1 MKMWKAIAEHFGWHE
16 SEADKHERSE
26 LMRKIDEG
34 GLDNPSEKSIS
45 IARKVGNLEG
55 LRRWLMVKRFNCA
68 YILGIDEMKA
78 IDHIAQNAMECRT
91 VARENDDEKGNP

>member
-1 MKMWKAIAEHFGWHE
+1 MEMLKAIAEMFGWRE
-16 SEADKHERSE
+16 SDADKYERSE

-34 GLDNPSEKSIS
+34 CLDSPSEKSIS

-55 LRRWLMVKRFNCA
+55 LRRWLSVKSFNCA
-68 YILGIDEMKA
+68 YILGLDEMKA

-91 VARENDDEKGNP
+91 VAKEMYADKA